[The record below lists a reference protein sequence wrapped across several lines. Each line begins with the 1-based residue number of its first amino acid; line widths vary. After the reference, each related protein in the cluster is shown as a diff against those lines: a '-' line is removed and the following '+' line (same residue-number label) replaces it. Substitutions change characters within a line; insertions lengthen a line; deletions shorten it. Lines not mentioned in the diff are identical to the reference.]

1 VRIGIL
7 KPDHFGDLIL
17 AAPALAALQRR
28 FDDLVLLCSPHTT
41 KLAAHLFPD
50 LPLEPIVFP
59 HLDKTRRLDLKARP
73 LSKYRGQ
80 FDLLLCLRWDSY
92 LKPHVKEAGISYH
105 ASGLDVLDLH
115 VVIEHYQTV
124 CLLTGS
130 YDPLFSYNYPF
141 FPKPQSR
148 PTKLDAVGLCISA
161 GFPLNAWPLNHW
173 LSLAELL
180 GKDGVKVALVGGPC
194 EKTRLGILAEAIED
208 SLDYRPSVFIGG
220 DDFAGF
226 LSQVVE
232 EVDLIVATDSG
243 TAHLLSL
250 ARPVISLFGGSPL
263 DRFTPFGAF
272 NAVISR
278 LLPCSPCRQF
288 DRKSINTCH
297 TQECLTNLRPDQV
310 LACLKAYLACQDF
323 HNPKNI
329 RGAWI
334 VQGPWDRQLLK
345 TASKLPP
352 YAALSVI

>member
-1 VRIGIL
+1 MRIGVL
-7 KPDHFGDLIL
+7 KPDHLGDLVL

-41 KLAAHLFPD
+41 KLANHLFPG
-50 LPLEPIVFP
+50 LALEPVLFP
-59 HLDKTRRLDLKARP
+59 HLDKTRRLDLRARP
-73 LSKYRGQ
+73 LSKYRDR

-92 LKPHVKEAGISYH
+92 LKPHVKEAGISYY

-115 VVIEHYQTV
+115 VVVEHYQTISV
-124 CLLTGS
+124 LTGD
-130 YDPLFSYNYPF
+130 YDPLFSYDYPHC
-141 FPKPQSR
+141 PRPQSR
-148 PTKLDAVGLCISA
+148 PKKVDAVGLCISA

-180 GKDGVKVALVGGPC
+180 SKNEIQVALLGGPC
-194 EKTRLGILAEAIED
+194 EKARLRILAGAVED
-208 SLDYRPSVFIGG
+208 SLHYRPSILLGG

-226 LSQVVE
+226 LGQAGE
-232 EVDLIVATDSG
+232 EVDLIIATDSG

-263 DRFTPFGAF
+263 QRFTPFGAY
-272 NAVISR
+272 NAIISR

-297 TQECLTNLRPDQV
+297 TQECLVNLRPDQV
-310 LACLKAYLACQDF
+310 LACLKAYMAGQDF
-323 HNPKNI
+323 HNTNNI
-329 RGAWI
+329 RGAW
-334 VQGPWDRQLLK
+334 VSQAPWDRQLAK
-345 TASKLPP
+345 AAAKLPP